1 MRGMRSLTAA
11 VEKYRIRLRSEQQM
25 SRDLQPRIDLHICV
39 RSQLSS
45 TFDIM
50 FAAID
55 PAGKTGRGSGGR
67 GGRERASLLLHD
79 RAFVVFAIIAV
90 LDSGP
95 SLPRSVS
102 LNCISMEF
110 LGDAPINL
118 LSG

>member
-25 SRDLQPRIDLHICV
+25 SRDLQPRIDLHICL

-55 PAGKTGRGSGGR
+55 PAGKAGRGDGGR
-67 GGRERASLLLHD
+67 GGERASLLLHD